1 MFLEYHTLETLT
13 SKLDQRVS
21 TLILGSF
28 HEREKKVALGF
39 EPMGSWVGA
48 LDNCSAGGLYDVKAL
63 CNFAERDHVAEAKM
77 NVSGWCS
84 VVDACFQPLS
94 PALIDST
101 SSSSLLSSSLAC
113 SLCYETMA
121 YPPKT
126 PTRHRSRS
134 ETKTPLSSS
143 IFATNNLADASNPF
157 IVASRPASPVKRS
170 TGGSI
175 QVSET
180 LQRQAS
186 AGIIRK
192 GGVESRL
199 DVVTR
204 DYVPPPPKSEK
215 RSRSQP
221 SVSIHFYF

>member
-1 MFLEYHTLETLT
+1 MKSSPCTPYRRSCEY
-13 SKLDQRVS
+13 V
-21 TLILGSF
+21 
-28 HEREKKVALGF
+28 
-39 EPMGSWVGA
+39 
-48 LDNCSAGGLYDVKAL
+48 
-63 CNFAERDHVAEAKM
+63 
-77 NVSGWCS
+77 
-84 VVDACFQPLS
+84 
-94 PALIDST
+94 
-101 SSSSLLSSSLAC
+101 SSLPPPFPPDSALSSPPIQ
-113 SLCYETMA
+113 MA

-143 IFATNNLADASNPF
+143 VFGTNHLADASNPF

-175 QVSET
+175 PVSDT

-186 AGIIRK
+186 AGVIRK

-221 SVSIHFYF
+221 SVSGRTYFCDTMLHFAWLACANVSCGSRRVRSRSRL